1 MDELKPCPF
10 CGSAA
15 ELTGECDMVWARC
28 TNDNCRAERITRFD
42 EPEDA
47 IKDWN
52 NRI

>member
-15 ELTGECDMVWARC
+15 ELTGECDMAGRC

-42 EPEDA
+42 EPV
-47 IKDWN
+47 
-52 NRI
+52 R